1 MMRTRLA
8 SGLAIALTATTPAAA
23 ATPAAVGLSYAIYA
37 HGFRAMLLDATIAY
51 DGDRYR
57 VTTSDHTVGF
67 VGAFITTR
75 VKSEA
80 EGTLAGDVAHPTRY
94 VSAGF
99 SRGADRQTEIET
111 QGDAPHVA
119 VLTPPEPR
127 RDPITPSQTVG
138 TVDGLSALAAL
149 LRQVATTGH
158 CGGSTRVFDGARLTD
173 VVATDAGSV
182 ALPASNRSPYTGPAL
197 RCDFTT
203 QLIGGFLHNDNFVRS
218 HEKQHG
224 TAWIGPAAP
233 GEMPVPLRVEFDTAD
248 HGPISIYLQS
258 ARS

>member
-1 MMRTRLA
+1 MMRTSPALCLA
-8 SGLAIALTATTPAAA
+8 ATLAAAAPAAA
-23 ATPAAVGLSYAIYA
+23 APPVAVGLSYAIYA

-80 EGTLAGDVAHPTRY
+80 EGTLAGHVAHPSRY
-94 VSAGF
+94 ASAGY
-99 SRGADRQTEIET
+99 SRGADRQTEIDT
-111 QGDAPHVA
+111 RGDAPHVA

-127 RDPITPSQTVG
+127 RDPITPGQTVG
-138 TVDGLSALAAL
+138 TVDGLSALAAM
-149 LRQVATTGH
+149 LREVATTGH
-158 CGGSTRVFDGARLTD
+158 CGGSIRVFDGARLTD

-182 ALPASNRSPYTGPAL
+182 ALPPSNRSPFSGTAL

-203 QLIGGFLHNDNFVRS
+203 QLVGGFLHNDNFVRS

-233 GEMPVPLRVEFDTAD
+233 GGMPVPLRVEFDTAD